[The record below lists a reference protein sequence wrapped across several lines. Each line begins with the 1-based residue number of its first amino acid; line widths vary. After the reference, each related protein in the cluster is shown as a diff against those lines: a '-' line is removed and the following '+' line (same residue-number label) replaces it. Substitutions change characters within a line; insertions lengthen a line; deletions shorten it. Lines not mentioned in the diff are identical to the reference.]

1 MRLLGSYIFV
11 SFQQIIYKHG
21 NFTNF
26 KAFFL
31 VVSMYSRCQVFF
43 KFMKKKKTNTKTTTT
58 RTWMDLFSRVLR
70 QIELRSAHVRLVR
83 GFLPL
88 TQ

>member
-43 KFMKKKKTNTKTTTT
+43 KFMKKTKQTQKQQQQEPG
-58 RTWMDLFSRVLR
+58 WIFLAVYWDKLNW
-70 QIELRSAHVRLVR
+70 VRLMW
-83 GFLPL
+83 G
-88 TQ
+88 

>member
-1 MRLLGSYIFV
+1 MRPLGSYIFV

-43 KFMKKKKTNTKTTTT
+43 KFMKKKNKHKNNNNKNL
-58 RTWMDLFSRVLR
+58 DGSF
-70 QIELRSAHVRLVR
+70 
-83 GFLPL
+83 
-88 TQ
+88 

>member
-43 KFMKKKKTNTKTTTT
+43 LIYEKKKQTQKQQQQEPGWIFLAVYWDKLNC
-58 RTWMDLFSRVLR
+58 
-70 QIELRSAHVRLVR
+70 VRLML
-83 GFLPL
+83 G
-88 TQ
+88 